1 MPIKLKYLI
10 IIIMILIIIILLAT
24 IACFKAAG
32 KADNWEQEINKRK
45 SK

>member
-10 IIIMILIIIILLAT
+10 IIIIIIIIIVLLAT
-24 IACFKAAG
+24 IACLKAAG
-32 KADNWEQEINKRK
+32 KADNWEQEIKKRK